1 MKKVNFF
8 KSLKFK
14 IVLLGMV
21 LVILS
26 NAITVFSVSRL
37 SYSMISNIMED
48 YILTLAVSYGELLND
63 DIAKQ
68 GGLSNV
74 SEEILTSTFGSLK
87 VRGIGSAYM
96 YVVDN
101 EGTML
106 YHPTADKIGKPVEN
120 DAVKHLVEKLG
131 KGESPEPSVITYQ
144 YKGDKKNAGYF
155 ITDNKE
161 AIVVVTYVDD
171 DALELVRKL
180 RFAIGMASI
189 GLLVFAV
196 IVSVIVSNNITRN
209 LGKVTMILGD
219 VANMNCIKDYNL
231 LKLAKRKDETG
242 QIANS
247 LIKVIDALTDTV
259 VGIKQVS
266 RNIEAAAGVLDGKAR
281 DTSTSI
287 DQVEAAMGEIAA
299 GVTNQAKDTEE
310 VAENVNTI
318 VTEIEFTGE
327 QVEILNT
334 NATDMDDAGRIAM
347 DTLQEL
353 VVSNE
358 ETMKAINDI
367 YEQAKITNASVSKI
381 REATALIASV
391 ADQTSLLSLNASIE
405 AARAGE
411 AGRGFEVVAS
421 EIQNLS
427 KQTSESAEH
436 ISGIVENLIENSER
450 EMKIMGQVIE
460 YMRVQN
466 ESVERTDKVVKEVST
481 GIVKSVGGIKDIEKR
496 TVLMNDASAKVI
508 DVISNLSAIA
518 EENAASTQETS
529 ASITS
534 IATYMDEIARQCE
547 ELKAIS
553 EELDERVRV
562 FKIKE

>member
-14 IVLLGMV
+14 IVLLGMS

-26 NAITVFSVSRL
+26 NAITVFSVSQL
-37 SYSMISNIMED
+37 SYKMISEIMED
-48 YILTLAVSYGELLND
+48 YMLTLAISYGELLNE
-63 DIAKQ
+63 DIANQ

-74 SEEILTSTFGSLK
+74 SDEKLKSTFGSLN

-96 YVVDN
+96 YVVDK
-101 EGTML
+101 EGIML
-106 YHPTADKIGKPVEN
+106 YHPTTEKIGLPVEN
-120 DAVKHLVEKLG
+120 DAVKLLVEKLG
-131 KGESPEPSVITYQ
+131 KGECPEPSVITYQ
-144 YKGDKKNAGYF
+144 YKGDKKNAGYY
-155 ITDNKE
+155 ITNNKE

-189 GLLVFAV
+189 GLLIFAV

-242 QIANS
+242 QIAQS

-266 RNIEAAAGVLDGKAR
+266 RNIEAAAGILDGKAR

-334 NATDMDDAGRIAM
+334 NATDMDDAGKIAM

-466 ESVERTDKVVKEVST
+466 ESVERTDKVVKDVST